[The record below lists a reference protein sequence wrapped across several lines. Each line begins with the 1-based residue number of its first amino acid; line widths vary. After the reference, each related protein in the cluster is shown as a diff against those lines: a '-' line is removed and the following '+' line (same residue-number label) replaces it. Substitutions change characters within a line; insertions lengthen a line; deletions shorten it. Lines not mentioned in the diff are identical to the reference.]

1 MVRLNCLG
9 KRNVRKCQNTRVR
22 EMESALN
29 EQKWFHTNN
38 FNNYAST
45 RKSTNF
51 IELTNSLSQCLKL
64 SLQTCNSSSHQV
76 LLARANSSNSEK
88 ELTELELWIIFL
100 VLSSGLRC
108 TAFAKSFARA
118 LDGFSFIQ
126 SNISAERV
134 FAGIRTRGCLVRS
147 AIATS
152 VLFSPPSYEER
163 M

>member
-1 MVRLNCLG
+1 MS
-9 KRNVRKCQNTRVR
+9 KH
-22 EMESALN
+22 ESPGSLY
-29 EQKWFHTNN
+29 EQKMISWGNIKI

-45 RKSTNF
+45 GKSTNF
-51 IELTNSLSQCLKL
+51 IEFTISLSQCLKL
-64 SLQTCNSSSHQV
+64 STEICNSCSHQV
-76 LLARANSSNSEK
+76 LLARVNSSNSEK

-108 TAFAKSFARA
+108 TAFTKSFARA

-126 SNISAERV
+126 SNISAEWV

-147 AIATS
+147 ANATS
-152 VLFSPPSYEER
+152 VLYSPPRFEGR